1 MTNRIALCIGISSY
15 TDEGIDSLP
24 NAFADAELIHQSL
37 AARGFDSELVTD
49 ATAADIESA
58 LQRLQA
64 KGKSEPAVNTFT
76 VIYFAGHGF
85 EIGGLG
91 FLLPTDFPGPVSLLR
106 IPTLGL
112 STLQLVGAVSE
123 NAGPKL
129 IILDACRLDAAYGSD
144 ASEVTRFN
152 ELVAAIKLKYP
163 NVANAD
169 DIVFA
174 FATSTGAPAGDG
186 VIGHSPY
193 CEALASN
200 LLAHDQ
206 SLDQLLTAV
215 AQKVIRSSKM
225 RQRPWYHSSLTHPLY
240 FSDLSTFTP
249 FPFEVYQTKHDG
261 HVTRIHPLTEARLA
275 YSDGAHLLFARGHER
290 KMVHTF
296 DESIQAMGT
305 RDGELYILF
314 ESGRLMHGYVNP
326 RGGVCL
332 ANVCVTGFR
341 EAFALSV
348 SPNGRTLV
356 IVGMSGYQVIRRVKE
371 KWQSAKRV
379 ESEHDFYNAKFFDDD
394 SVVLCG
400 STGMVRELTNL
411 RSSDFEFIS
420 RDAIFNKGG
429 PVQDIEIVDGGETV
443 VAVRTN
449 GKIEFVDRKT
459 WATVCAV
466 EIKGAPQNVA
476 QNYSVLREIL
486 KHEDVERYFHDRPA
500 FLEMFADDPELIGT
514 IGTKVERHS
523 LLCCSLMKDDRVL
536 AVGSEDGF
544 VFLIDVRDHKHFRTI
559 DVGGG
564 LGKLLRWMCADLS
577 SNAFM
582 TLLNEGTLV
591 RYQGVMPHY

>member
-1 MTNRIALCIGISSY
+1 M
-15 TDEGIDSLP
+15 
-24 NAFADAELIHQSL
+24 
-37 AARGFDSELVTD
+37 
-49 ATAADIESA
+49 
-58 LQRLQA
+58 
-64 KGKSEPAVNTFT
+64 
-76 VIYFAGHGF
+76 
-85 EIGGLG
+85 
-91 FLLPTDFPGPVSLLR
+91 
-106 IPTLGL
+106 
-112 STLQLVGAVSE
+112 
-123 NAGPKL
+123 

-152 ELVAAIKLKYP
+152 ELVAAIKPKYP

-174 FATSTGAPAGDG
+174 FATSAGAPAGDG
-186 VIGHSPY
+186 VSGHSRY

-249 FPFEVYQTKHDG
+249 FPFEVYQTKHDDL
-261 HVTRIHPLTEARLA
+261 VTRIHPLTEARLA
-275 YSDGAHLLFARGHER
+275 YSAGTHLLFARGHER

-400 STGMVRELTNL
+400 STRMVRELTNL
-411 RSSDFEFIS
+411 RSSRFEFVS
-420 RDAIFNKGG
+420 RDALFNKGG
-429 PVQDIEIVDGGETV
+429 PVQDIEFVDGGRTV

-449 GKIEFVDRKT
+449 GQIEFVDRHT
-459 WATVCAV
+459 WAPVDAI
-466 EIKGAPQNVA
+466 EINGAPQNVA
-476 QNYSVLREIL
+476 QNYSVLREKL
-486 KHEDVERYFHDRPA
+486 THEAVELYYRDRAA
-500 FLEMFADDPELIGT
+500 FLKMFAHDPEFLET
-514 IGTKVERHS
+514 IDVNVACPR

-536 AVGSEDGF
+536 AVGSEAGF

-564 LGKLLRWMCADLS
+564 LGKSLLWMCADLS
-577 SNAFM
+577 SNAFT
-582 TLLNEGTLV
+582 TLLDDGALV
-591 RYQGVMPHY
+591 RYHGVMPHY